1 MDTPLSFLQNGIAQ
15 VCIIVPKLEP
25 VVEAYHRLFGI
36 GPWQFYT
43 YKKPL
48 VKEMHFRG
56 KSADYAIRL
65 ALSNFGPMR
74 IELIEPLEGD
84 SVYADFVREHGYGVH
99 HFGLLT
105 DDMQAALKQ
114 AEEAGLAMTMDG
126 SGFGLDGDG
135 HYAYLDTEKFLGVTL
150 ELIQR
155 PQNRVKPEKVFP
167 SEE

>member
-1 MDTPLSFLQNGIAQ
+1 MDSPLPFLQNGIAQ

-43 YKKPL
+43 YKKPV
-48 VKEMHFRG
+48 VKEMHYQG
-56 KSADYAIRL
+56 KAADYAMRL

-74 IELIEPLEGD
+74 IELIEPLSGD

-105 DDMQAALKQ
+105 DDMQIALKQ
-114 AEEAGLAMTMDG
+114 AEEAGLPMTMDG

-135 HYAYLDTEKFLGVTL
+135 HFAYLDTEKFLGVTL

-155 PQNRVKPEKVFP
+155 PKNRVKPEKVYP
-167 SEE
+167 PED

>member
-1 MDTPLSFLQNGIAQ
+1 MYSPLPFLQNGIAQ

-48 VKEMHFRG
+48 VKEMHYQG
-56 KSADYAIRL
+56 KPANYAIRL

-84 SVYADFVREHGYGVH
+84 SIYADFVREHGYGVH

-105 DDMQAALKQ
+105 DDMQIALNQ
-114 AEEAGLAMTMDG
+114 AEEAGLPMTMDG

-135 HYAYLDTEKFLGVTL
+135 HFAYLDTEKFLGVIM

-155 PQNRVKPEKVFP
+155 PKNRVKPEKVYP
-167 SEE
+167 PEE